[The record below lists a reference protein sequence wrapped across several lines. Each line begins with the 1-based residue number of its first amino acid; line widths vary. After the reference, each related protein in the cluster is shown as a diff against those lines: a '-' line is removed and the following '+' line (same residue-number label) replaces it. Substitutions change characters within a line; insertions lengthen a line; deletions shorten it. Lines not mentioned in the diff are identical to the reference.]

1 MKYFKHTT
9 IQQYNSESHDAAPA
23 VVYDNSQ
30 ILHDDIVLT
39 AQSNSELFT
48 LMQTAG
54 VVISTHSTYYT
65 KADLG
70 KITQTQ
76 FNSIQFSSSNIK
88 TFNEFKYFTSVTTIP
103 MNCFLNS
110 SLSEITLHDN
120 LILIAEYAFKQTN
133 ISKIILPDSITT
145 LGMGAFEQC
154 ENLCE
159 IKLSSNNNFTSIS
172 QSAFNNCQN
181 LRSINITD
189 NITSLN
195 SSVFS
200 STKLSSINIPQSI
213 TVIPA
218 NAFAGTKIESLYIPE
233 GVTEIGLNAFKD
245 CTNLKN
251 VIISST
257 VTTVQSGAFM
267 NCTSLQHIT
276 CLATTAPQLT
286 EINAITPFSGINIY
300 GTLVYPESSDYSS
313 WLSFGENFLGYFG
326 WNDTIIATE
335 ASNKPFVDWARE
347 QQWIPQ
353 NFNYMTSH
361 QAASVTQLQFD
372 NATKFIETNENITGR
387 QSQYIDK
394 IRYLNE
400 LRYFTKLTTLSS
412 YGYHNNAFRFPNVV
426 ELTVPDTVI
435 NTFFFFFTAD
445 DNRLKK
451 LTIPANFTNFRTIK
465 EGTNPTYN
473 YWDYFFADCIA
484 EEIVFE
490 SETPPDFEIAFL
502 EGFYDKQKNITIR
515 YPYRQDTNYSDIYA
529 SLRTYIN
536 NNFEQSSTVICN
548 VVEGIY
554 ENPQKLKV
562 WHIDEDLSNY
572 EIIISTS
579 NLTYN
584 GQQQEVQF
592 TVEYEGSTLT
602 PNVEYTVV
610 NNSNK
615 ATNVG
620 TYTLRIQGAGRYSG
634 ALSAT
639 WSISK
644 YNITGK
650 QFIPASTSFV
660 YDGTQHSI
668 TLNTITIATSGVYDT
683 QLRKNIDYTLSGN
696 LTATNIGNYTVTI
709 TGTGNYTGTLTFNW
723 EIGQAI
729 QFSQATI
736 TWTNSPLTYNHEQ
749 QTAEFRVEIDG
760 DILTSG
766 DYTVTNYQATDAGT
780 YTATF
785 TGQGMYSG
793 TKTCTWSISQL
804 TPEITINDWN
814 CYVDDKWGTVTATN
828 ESLVSGTFKYFVTTD
843 SSVDPSGSY
852 SHSTDDMSVGGNDS
866 EELPDEGI
874 HTEGTYYI
882 WAYFVPDSHAINNY
896 TYSDWTY
903 GTLSV
908 SRIRISWCDI
918 TVSSTSF
925 VYDGTTHAPQVTSIR
940 WEDVNSI
947 YVNGRTLIENQDY
960 ELLGDTSASS
970 VGDDYALAI
979 HGIGDFYD
987 YYWVS
992 WEITSAPK
1000 IPISECTITWSSQH
1014 EFTYDGTAKEP
1025 TFTIMYNNSGFN
1037 ETLTAGTDYTF
1048 AYENNTNA
1056 GQKGSTVT
1064 YPKITITGIG
1074 DYTGTREIDF
1084 IINKQTP
1091 GIYIANNTVTYDGQ
1105 YHTCTAIN
1113 VSSSSNRYITPGV
1126 LYHGAGSGPVFDPH
1140 TYGSINISNGESKSL
1155 TSISIADAGT
1165 HDIWGLFEPT
1175 DSQNWESKMVYA
1187 QLTIE
1192 RIYYNTDCTCTL
1204 QYNNEPTPMIY
1215 DGREKNLSVSV
1226 TKNGTPIPND
1236 EYTVTWGDKINA
1248 GTYLVYVTFIK
1259 NYMGTWTQSYSIS
1272 GLSLVDTT
1280 IHLTDT
1286 TTWIDLDNNNVI
1298 IYDGLTHYIE
1308 YTITYNFYETD
1319 NCVFTHPL
1327 VEDEDYE
1334 IASNSD
1340 LSGTN
1345 EGVYYI
1351 SITGLNNFDNSS
1363 NGTTWY
1369 ILNEDPDVEV
1379 YNNGTSNVSVL
1390 SDRGEYYFTCVN
1402 NSIRGG
1408 TLYYKISHG
1417 SQISH
1422 PGSNANAYSYSK
1434 HINANSVVTLD
1445 DEIIN
1450 TLGDH
1455 FLYGYYN
1462 PDNQYQ
1468 NSVQLTCRMDLQ
1480 PWMPGE

>member
-145 LGMGAFEQC
+145 LGMGVFEQC

-257 VTTVQSGAFM
+257 VITIQSGAFM

-536 NNFEQSSTVICN
+536 NKFEQSSTVICN

-650 QFIPASTSFV
+650 QFTPASTSFV
-660 YDGTQHSI
+660 YDGTQRSI
-668 TLNTITIATSGVYDT
+668 ESTLNTITIATSGVYDR

-696 LTATNIGNYTVTI
+696 LTATNVGNYTVTI

-729 QFSQATI
+729 QFSRATI

-760 DILTSG
+760 DTLTSG

-793 TKTCTWSISQL
+793 TKTCTWNIGKL
-804 TPEITINDWN
+804 TPEITINDYW
-814 CYVDDKWGTVTATN
+814 CCVDDKFGTVTATN

-866 EELPDEGI
+866 EQLPDEGI
-874 HTEGTYYI
+874 HTEGTYYV
-882 WAYFVPDSHAINNY
+882 WAYFVPDSHAIDNY

-908 SRIRISWCDI
+908 SRIHISWCDI

-940 WEDVNSI
+940 WEDVNSV
-947 YVNGRTLIENQDY
+947 YVNGKDLVEGTDY
-960 ELLGDTSASS
+960 ELLWDTSASS
-970 VGDDYALAI
+970 VGDYTLAI
-979 HGIGDFYD
+979 HGIGDFYN

-1000 IPISECTITWSSQH
+1000 ININDCEITVQAHSGGWVYTGNQITPDVMV
-1014 EFTYDGTAKEP
+1014 TYNGTPLTEDVDYTVSYSNNTNPGTATISVTAIQNSNYTGNKNT
-1025 TFTIMYNNSGFN
+1025 TFTISPKSIADSSIEARYCIYTDSQGNNQFVDEMSIEYDGYSHSVWGNLATPFYLCNVFDNARNVNLYNGQDYSFSPY
-1037 ETLTAGTDYTF
+1037 EVTDAGTYYGTI
-1048 AYENNTNA
+1048 YGINN
-1056 GQKGSTVT
+1056 
-1064 YPKITITGIG
+1064 
-1074 DYTGTREIDF
+1074 YTGTTE
-1084 IINKQTP
+1084 
-1091 GIYIANNTVTYDGQ
+1091 VT
-1105 YHTCTAIN
+1105 
-1113 VSSSSNRYITPGV
+1113 
-1126 LYHGAGSGPVFDPH
+1126 F
-1140 TYGSINISNGESKSL
+1140 
-1155 TSISIADAGT
+1155 
-1165 HDIWGLFEPT
+1165 
-1175 DSQNWESKMVYA
+1175 
-1187 QLTIE
+1187 TIE
-1192 RIYYNTDCTCTL
+1192 RISYNTDCTCTL
-1204 QYNNEPTPMIY
+1204 QYNNEPTPMLY
-1215 DGREKNLSVSV
+1215 DGRQKNLSVSV
-1226 TKNGTPIPND
+1226 TKNGTPISND

-1248 GTYLVYVTFIK
+1248 GTYLVYVNFIK
-1259 NYMGTWTQSYSIS
+1259 NYYGTWTNSYTIS
-1272 GLSLVDTT
+1272 PLSLIDTT

-1286 TTWIDLDNNNVI
+1286 TTNIDLNNNNYVI
-1298 IYDGLTHYIE
+1298 VYDGLTHYIDF
-1308 YTITYNFYETD
+1308 TVTYNFYESD

-1334 IASNSD
+1334 IASNSE

-1345 EGVYYI
+1345 EGVYFI
-1351 SITGLNNFDNSS
+1351 SITGLNNFIDN
-1363 NGTTWY
+1363 NGCTWY
-1369 ILNEDPDVEV
+1369 ILNADPDVEI
-1379 YNNGTSNVSVL
+1379 YNHGTSNSSISYYGWDGGWDV
-1390 SDRGEYYFTCVN
+1390 YFTCVN

-1422 PGSNANAYSYSK
+1422 PGSNISAYSYSK
-1434 HINANSVVTLD
+1434 IINANSVVTLD
-1445 DEIIN
+1445 DEGIN
-1450 TLGDH
+1450 TWGDH
-1455 FLYGYYN
+1455 YLYGYYVPN
-1462 PDNQYQ
+1462 NHYQ
-1468 NSVQLTCRMDLQ
+1468 NSVQLTCSMYAEVAV
-1480 PWMPGE
+1480 PGRI